1 MTEQP
6 GPGHMIMAAARMAGR
21 RRMGACETHSA
32 RHAPGTGTRPRI
44 SQSTTSP
51 SSALMILRRW
61 PALQLDSWPR
71 AGQNQAAAR
80 KDPEE

>member
-1 MTEQP
+1 
-6 GPGHMIMAAARMAGR
+6 
-21 RRMGACETHSA
+21 MGACETHSA

-61 PALQLDSWPR
+61 PAPSSFVLAAARLQALQLDSWPR